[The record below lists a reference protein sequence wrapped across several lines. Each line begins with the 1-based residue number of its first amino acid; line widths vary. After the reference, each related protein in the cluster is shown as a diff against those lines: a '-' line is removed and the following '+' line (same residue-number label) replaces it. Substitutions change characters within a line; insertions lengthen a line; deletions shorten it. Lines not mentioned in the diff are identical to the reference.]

1 VALRQGAQITFLIV
15 RQYITIQLYSTT
27 VSKVSYLRLFLILS
41 QKTLRRPRNACFLK
55 PALPPTGILSS
66 MASIA
71 ATQPS
76 RHARRVHPRG
86 ALSHRCSCPR
96 LPIYRIVQTG
106 GSSSQLS
113 SRALTTAC
121 RSSVC
126 FPQLDAVP
134 TAGFSDPFLSYF
146 SAFRYN
152 FGNGALTSVFLHISF
167 RRFLVLVQAKK
178 AKKVKKSQAKQGRSK
193 F

>member
-1 VALRQGAQITFLIV
+1 
-15 RQYITIQLYSTT
+15 
-27 VSKVSYLRLFLILS
+27 
-41 QKTLRRPRNACFLK
+41 
-55 PALPPTGILSS
+55 

-134 TAGFSDPFLSYF
+134 TAGFSDPFFSYF

-152 FGNGALTSVFLHISF
+152 FGNGALMLKEGYEKVYTTSLILICLHEL
-167 RRFLVLVQAKK
+167 RLVP
-178 AKKVKKSQAKQGRSK
+178 